1 VTYTRTARA
10 RFTVASWDEDVV
22 VDLDGKEA
30 GTTSGDAYYPR
41 RGWSNARCGYRYAG
55 DIEGT
60 SVSTSFIA
68 YKPEGAPFVGFEQV
82 TGSVDGH
89 DGSFVLQATGWQDAG
104 SVRARLEVVPGLGTG
119 GLESLRG
126 EGELEIAGHSDDG
139 YELVLRYD
147 L

>member
-1 VTYTRTARA
+1 MTYSRTARA

-22 VDLDGKEA
+22 VDLDGKGA
-30 GTTSGDAYYPR
+30 GTTSGDMYYPH
-41 RGWSNARCGYRYAG
+41 RGWTQTRCSYSYTG

-68 YKPEGAPFVGFEQV
+68 YKPDGAPFLGFEQL
-82 TGSVDGH
+82 TGSIDGH
-89 DGSFVLQATGWQDAG
+89 DGSFVMRATGWQDAG
-104 SVRARLEVVPGLGTG
+104 SVRTTLEVVPGLGTG

-126 EGELEIAGHSDDG
+126 EGELEISGHSDDG
-139 YELVLRYD
+139 YEMVLHYD